1 MLYVQGLTHL
11 PILAMQVVNISRLEG
26 LDDPVELIYF
36 IEDQYGGRLTAD
48 KASSLM
54 NEVNIQRAAI
64 ILGYRL
70 QGVVAQR
77 E

>member
-1 MLYVQGLTHL
+1 M
-11 PILAMQVVNISRLEG
+11 VNVSRLDGQDE
-26 LDDPVELIYF
+26 PVQLVYF
-36 IEDQYGGRLTAD
+36 IEDQYGERLAAD
-48 KASSLM
+48 KASGLI